1 MTYLN
6 NITST
11 ITGPVS
17 QFNEVSV
24 VQRTPTVELFSQYGT
39 SVYRNIRTE
48 QNGATVTG
56 VLGQAEIEL
65 VTGTTASALGRI
77 DSAEASRYM
86 PGYNVEIGIGIRLD
100 SEDIADYSAGQEVI
114 WGTLNNTDGF
124 LYSYSSLGLRV
135 AEIKDGVYTYITRA
149 NFNGDKLDG
158 TGPSGLTLDLSR
170 GNVFNVLF
178 SWYGYGIIQYKVIM
192 VTATGQIPITM
203 HTLSVPNQTS
213 VNNPN
218 LPIRVSAF
226 NGVGGAT
233 ASRTVYLG
241 GRQASIVGK
250 YDPVYRLTGDYV
262 VGKTGITTTLIP
274 IITYRRKST
283 FKGITIR
290 IEGFDVLST
299 NQSLIVTLVLNG
311 TLTGASYVS
320 INGIADSETSV
331 QKDVSATAI
340 TGGNIIFRAL
350 SNVGQSRSANGST
363 VRSLSLDIP
372 EDQPI
377 TLAVRTTSGTN
388 GEGNFVFTIKEEW

>member
-1 MTYLN
+1 
-6 NITST
+6 
-11 ITGPVS
+11 
-17 QFNEVSV
+17 
-24 VQRTPTVELFSQYGT
+24 
-39 SVYRNIRTE
+39 
-48 QNGATVTG
+48 
-56 VLGQAEIEL
+56 
-65 VTGTTASALGRI
+65 
-77 DSAEASRYM
+77 
-86 PGYNVEIGIGIRLD
+86 
-100 SEDIADYSAGQEVI
+100 
-114 WGTLNNTDGF
+114 
-124 LYSYSSLGLRV
+124 
-135 AEIKDGVYTYITRA
+135 
-149 NFNGDKLDG
+149 
-158 TGPSGLTLDLSR
+158 
-170 GNVFNVLF
+170 
-178 SWYGYGIIQYKVIM
+178 
-192 VTATGQIPITM
+192 M